1 MASSVDR
8 FVGRIRHAWLS
19 MQLAALQL
27 TFLSRYSV
35 LLGSA
40 LDITRGNAQL
50 VAENALLRRQ
60 SVILS

>member
-1 MASSVDR
+1 
-8 FVGRIRHAWLS
+8 